1 MVKQEDRAPS
11 LYYRGGT
18 GSSLLRSTPFRL
30 ALTFAFLFV
39 LAFILSGAIV
49 YQLMSA
55 DLAQRLDES
64 IKETYSVVAATYAES
79 DLEDL
84 VATVDS
90 HAALSTKKEQL
101 FSLTGPAGNHL
112 AGNFTAA
119 DLPDGFS
126 MFEATMPGVPADTV
140 YRAWSGSVGGNS
152 LTVAFS
158 LSETEEL
165 ESIVLMSFGWGT
177 LIITGLAVAGGALL
191 ASRVQRRLDG
201 IAATMVDV
209 SHGRLDA
216 RIPLVGNGDDIDGVS
231 AQVNAALDRLSA
243 LVEGMK
249 QVSANIAH
257 DLKTPLNR
265 LQMILEAAADKTALG
280 EAVSDDLADARAE
293 GLQINETFDALLRIA
308 QIEAGARKARFID
321 LDVNGVVE
329 SIAEIYADVAEDDGK
344 SLTAKIFQGAQCQ
357 IQGDWELLTQMFA
370 NLVENA
376 LRHCPAGTVIELSVT
391 RQDDRIVAKVGDDG
405 PGIPIEE
412 REKVF
417 QRLYRLDNSRSTP
430 GSGLGLS
437 LVRAIADLH
446 GASIALEDRHPGL
459 AVVVSFPAAKSSAG

>member
-1 MVKQEDRAPS
+1 MR
-11 LYYRGGT
+11 RF
-18 GSSLLRSTPFRL
+18 SLLRSTPFRL

-39 LAFILSGAIV
+39 LAFVLSGAVV

-55 DLAQRLDES
+55 ELAARLDES
-64 IKETYSVVAATYAES
+64 IKETYSVVAVTYNES

-84 VATVDS
+84 VSTVANHS
-90 HAALSTKKEQL
+90 QLSPKKEQL
-101 FSLTGPAGNHL
+101 FSLAGPDGNHL

-119 DLPDGFS
+119 GLPDGFS
-126 MFEATMPGVPADTV
+126 MFAVKMPGVPAGTI
-140 YRAWSGSVGGNS
+140 YRAYSGSVGGNS

-158 LSETEEL
+158 LSGTEEL
-165 ESIVLMSFGWGT
+165 ERIILMSFGWAT

-216 RIPLVGNGDDIDGVS
+216 RIPLIGNADDIDGVS

-243 LVEGMK
+243 LVDGMK

-265 LQMILEAAADKTALG
+265 LQMILEAAADKTALSH
-280 EAVSDDLADARAE
+280 EVSEDLAEARAE
-293 GLQINETFDALLRIA
+293 SLQINETFDALLRIA

-329 SIAEIYADVAEDDGK
+329 TIAEIYADVADDDGK
-344 SLTAKIFQGAQCQ
+344 SLSAKIFQGTECQ
-357 IQGDWELLTQMFA
+357 IHGDWELLTQMFS

-376 LRHCPAGTVIELSVT
+376 LRHCPRGTAIELSVT
-391 RQDDRIVAKVGDDG
+391 RQGDRIAAEVGDNG
-405 PGIPIEE
+405 PGIPAEE

-459 AVVVSFPAAKSSAG
+459 GVIVSFPAAKPSAL

>member
-1 MVKQEDRAPS
+1 MT
-11 LYYRGGT
+11 GT
-18 GSSLLRSTPFRL
+18 RSRLLRSTPFRL

-39 LAFILSGAIV
+39 LAFVLSGAIV
-49 YQLMSA
+49 YQMMSA
-55 DLAQRLDES
+55 DLAERLDDT
-64 IKETYSVVAATYAES
+64 IKETYAVVAATYADN
-79 DLEDL
+79 DLKEL
-84 VATVDS
+84 VETVGS
-90 HAALSTKKEQL
+90 HSMRSLKKEQL
-101 FSLTGPAGNHL
+101 FSLTDAAGNRL

-119 DLPDGFS
+119 GLPDGFS
-126 MFEATMPGVPADTV
+126 MFDAEMPGVPPGAE
-140 YRAWSGSVGGNS
+140 YRAYSGSFGGNT

-165 ESIVLMSFGWGT
+165 EEVVLMSFGWGT

-209 SHGRLDA
+209 SHGRLDT
-216 RIPLVGNGDDIDGVS
+216 RIPLTGKGDDIDIVS
-231 AQVNAALDRLSA
+231 NQVNAALDRLSA

-265 LQMILEAAADKTALG
+265 LQMILDTASEKNLSGQKIAG
-280 EAVSDDLADARAE
+280 ELAEARAE
-293 GLQINETFDALLRIA
+293 SLQINETFDALLRIA
-308 QIEAGARKARFID
+308 QIEAGARRARFTDVD
-321 LDVNGVVE
+321 LGEVLTT
-329 SIAEIYADVAEDDGK
+329 IAEIYADVAEDDGK
-344 SLTAKIFQGAQCQ
+344 SLSLAQLQ
-357 IQGDWELLTQMFA
+357 ETTDRIHGDRELLTQMFA

-376 LRHCPAGTVIELSVT
+376 LRHCPSGTSITLSVT
-391 RQDDRIVAKVGDDG
+391 RQGERVVASVADNG
-405 PGIPIEE
+405 PGIPVDE

-417 QRLYRLDNSRSTP
+417 QRLYRLDHSRSTP

-446 GASIALEDRHPGL
+446 GASITLDDCRPGL
-459 AVVVSFPAAKSSAG
+459 AVAVSFLPA

>member
-1 MVKQEDRAPS
+1 M
-11 LYYRGGT
+11 RGNRP
-18 GSSLLRSTPFRL
+18 SLLRSTPFRL

-55 DLAQRLDES
+55 DLADQLDEAV
-64 IKETYSVVAATYAES
+64 KETYSVVAVTYAEK

-84 VATVDS
+84 VASVDS
-90 HAALSTKKEQL
+90 HAALSPKKEQL
-101 FSLTGPAGNHL
+101 FSLTDASGNHL

-126 MFEATMPGVPADTV
+126 MFAATLPGVPADTM
-140 YRAWSGSVGGNS
+140 YRAYSGSVGANS

-165 ESIVLMSFGWGT
+165 ERIILMGFGWGT
-177 LIITGLAVAGGALL
+177 LIITGLAITGGALL

-209 SHGRLDA
+209 SHGRLEA
-216 RIPLVGNGDDIDGVS
+216 RIPLIGNGDDIDGVS

-243 LVEGMK
+243 LVGGMRE
-249 QVSANIAH
+249 VSANIAH

-265 LQMILEAAADKTALG
+265 LQMILEAAAGKTESG
-280 EAVSDDLADARAE
+280 KDVSRELADARAE
-293 GLQINETFDALLRIA
+293 SLQINETFDALLRIA

-321 LDVNGVVE
+321 LDVNDVVKT
-329 SIAEIYADVAEDDGK
+329 IADIYADVAEDDGK
-344 SLTAKIFQGAQCQ
+344 SLSAKVVSDTECSVH
-357 IQGDWELLTQMFA
+357 GDRDLLMQMFA

-376 LRHCPAGTVIELSVT
+376 LRHCPRGTAIGLSVA
-391 RQDDRIVAKVGDDG
+391 RQGDRILAQVADNG
-405 PGIPIEE
+405 PGIPAEE

-417 QRLYRLDNSRSTP
+417 QRLYRLDTSRSTP

-437 LVRAIADLH
+437 LVRAVADLH
-446 GASIALEDRHPGL
+446 GATIVLEDRNPGL
-459 AVVVSFPAAKSSAG
+459 AVSVGFPAVEPAS

>member
-1 MVKQEDRAPS
+1 MS
-11 LYYRGGT
+11 GT
-18 GSSLLRSTPFRL
+18 RPSLLRSTPFRL

-55 DLAQRLDES
+55 ELAGRLDEA
-64 IKETYSVVAATYAES
+64 IQETYSVVAVTYSEN

-84 VATVDS
+84 IAAVNS
-90 HAALSTKKEQL
+90 HAALSPKKEQL
-101 FSLTGPAGNHL
+101 FSLTDPDGNHL

-126 MFEATMPGVPADTV
+126 MFAATMPGVPADTI
-140 YRAWSGSVGGNS
+140 YRAYSGLVGGKN

-158 LSETEEL
+158 LSETEDL
-165 ESIVLMSFGWGT
+165 EEIVLMSFGWAT

-191 ASRVQRRLDG
+191 ASRVQRRLDA

-216 RIPLVGNGDDIDGVS
+216 RIPLIGNGDDIDDVS

-243 LVEGMK
+243 LVGGMRE
-249 QVSANIAH
+249 VSANIAH

-265 LQMILEAAADKTALG
+265 LQMILESAADKTASG
-280 EAVSDDLADARAE
+280 HEVSGHEVSGDLAEARAE
-293 GLQINETFDALLRIA
+293 SLQINETFDALLRIA
-308 QIEAGARKARFID
+308 QIEAGARKARFVD
-321 LDVNGVVE
+321 LDVGRVIE
-329 SIAEIYADVAEDDGK
+329 TLGEIYADVAEDDGK
-344 SLTAKIFQGAQCQ
+344 SLSAKAPP
-357 IQGDWELLTQMFA
+357 GDECLVHGDRDLLMQMFA

-376 LRHCPAGTVIELSVT
+376 LRHCPGGTAIELLVS
-391 RQDDRIVAKVGDDG
+391 RRGDRVLAEVADNG
-405 PGIPIEE
+405 PGIPVEE

-417 QRLYRLDNSRSTP
+417 QRLYRLDSSRSTP

-446 GASIALEDRHPGL
+446 GASVALEDRNPGL
-459 AVVVSFPAAKSSAG
+459 AVVVGFPAARPQAA

>member
-1 MVKQEDRAPS
+1 MT
-11 LYYRGGT
+11 GT
-18 GSSLLRSTPFRL
+18 WSRLLRSTPFRL

-39 LAFILSGAIV
+39 LAFVLSGAIV
-49 YQLMSA
+49 YQMMSA
-55 DLAQRLDES
+55 DLAERLDDT
-64 IKETYSVVAATYAES
+64 IKETYAVVAATYAEN
-79 DLEDL
+79 DLKEL
-84 VATVDS
+84 VETVGS
-90 HAALSTKKEQL
+90 HSLRSLKKEQL
-101 FSLTGPAGNHL
+101 FSLTDATGNRL

-119 DLPDGFS
+119 GLPDGFS
-126 MFEATMPGVPADTV
+126 MFDTEMPGVPPGAE
-140 YRAWSGSVGGNS
+140 YRAYSGPVGGNT

-165 ESIVLMSFGWGT
+165 ERIVLMSFGWGT

-209 SHGRLDA
+209 SHGRLDT
-216 RIPLVGNGDDIDGVS
+216 RIPLTGKGDDIDIVS
-231 AQVNAALDRLSA
+231 SQVNAALDRLSA

-265 LQMILEAAADKTALG
+265 LQMILDTASEKNLSGQKVARELAEAH
-280 EAVSDDLADARAE
+280 AE
-293 GLQINETFDALLRIA
+293 SLQINETFDALLRIA
-308 QIEAGARKARFID
+308 QIEAGARRARFTDVD
-321 LDVNGVVE
+321 LGEVLQT
-329 SIAEIYADVAEDDGK
+329 IAEIYADVAEDDGK
-344 SLTAKIFQGAQCQ
+344 SLSLAQPPETTDR
-357 IQGDWELLTQMFA
+357 IHGDRELLTQMFA

-376 LRHCPAGTVIELSVT
+376 LRHCPSGTTIKLSAARQGERVVAG
-391 RQDDRIVAKVGDDG
+391 VADNG
-405 PGIPIEE
+405 PGIPAEE

-417 QRLYRLDNSRSTP
+417 QRLYRLDHSRSTP

-446 GASIALEDRHPGL
+446 GASISLGDGQPGL
-459 AVVVSFPAAKSSAG
+459 EVAVSFPLAMD